1 MNKKVLIKE
10 IEDLKKEI
18 SILKGINQNKSKAFS
33 DVKIKDLTNLVDI
46 KKVIDKSRFNI
57 WFNKDI
63 SLSKDI
69 ENFLEDLIS
78 EYEPILSNFN
88 EDTLKVKF
96 IGTILNKI
104 KFANFDLDINDFY
117 HSSLNFKNDK
127 LNFNGY
133 CDFYIAKGLYEAEKP
148 YFFIQEYKP
157 SMGGTH
163 PEPQLLAELIC
174 AIELNEWRVIK
185 GAYIMGVIWNF
196 VILEK
201 LEDNKYQY
209 FVSSNF
215 DSTDIEKL
223 KGIYK
228 NLLFIKDEIIEMVKK
243 NG

>member
-1 MNKKVLIKE
+1 MDKKVLIKE
-10 IEDLKKEI
+10 IEELKKEI
-18 SILKGINQNKSKAFS
+18 LILKGINQNKSKAFS

-63 SLSKDI
+63 LLSKDI
-69 ENFLEDLIS
+69 ESFLEDLIS
-78 EYEPILSNFN
+78 EYEPVLSNFN

-104 KFANFDLDINDFY
+104 KFANFDLNINDFY
-117 HSSLNFKNDK
+117 HSPLNFKNDK

-174 AIELNEWRVIK
+174 AIELNEWKVIK
-185 GAYIMGVIWNF
+185 GAYIIGAIWNF